1 MTHFII
7 AYHIYLMKV
16 QANYFNNN
24 LLIFDVKQL
33 KNHTLPLKAPW
44 DGQCKIKMYYG
55 LSRVKNQLS
64 RKRSYCDYGCTNKMH
79 TRENAFYSCYFRR
92 FVGQRFF
99 FQTLKKLALLFGFY
113 ESSLDFQRRE
123 EKIFFMRSKIYF

>member
-1 MTHFII
+1 
-7 AYHIYLMKV
+7 MKV

-55 LSRVKNQLS
+55 MSRVKNQLS

-79 TRENAFYSCYFRR
+79 TRENAFYSCYLGGLWARD
-92 FVGQRFF
+92 FF
-99 FQTLKKLALLFGFY
+99 FRHWKNLHYFLVFMSLLWI
-113 ESSLDFQRRE
+113 SRE
-123 EKIFFMRSKIYF
+123 EKKKYFL